1 MQSNNILQAIR
12 DKRLIL
18 ALYERVQ
25 YFKIEIKKEYKE
37 YLRKKSVR
45 ELITL
50 VTLFLVF
57 FCGLFSVYI
66 QSLSNILMIVFS
78 VLMLIGSFLAAII
91 ANVGLSKIIT
101 FLYNQ
106 KIISQYNVKFNS
118 VNQDRLGINLIRN
131 PLFYAKLNKLEREL
145 ESEELYYINNFNF
158 FSNKRTKEGLLL
170 NIYLKAI
177 QKSNFEILEENF
189 DYISNEIKQTFKPE
203 DQKILIGTIQNI
215 ISTNKKLILNKQK
228 EESVEDENI
237 EKEELNNI
245 VESNTIVEDEN
256 ILKEKN
262 KEEIEEEEKIKFLK
276 SLDIDDLIPQQK
288 F

>member
-66 QSLSNILMIVFS
+66 QNLSNILMIVFS